1 MRKLGAGL
9 TGLLTL
15 FALFVPLNTP
25 AGASRFPSASV
36 GMALTPD
43 GRGWWVAGADGS
55 VATGGSATSYGSV
68 ASLALSQPIVGIAAT
83 PSGRGYWL
91 AASDGGIFSFGDA
104 AFFGS
109 TGSIKLNKPIV
120 SVATTHS
127 GHGYWLVA
135 SDGGLFSFGDAA
147 FFGSTGSIKLNKPI
161 VGGAATRSD
170 AGYWLAASDGGIFS
184 FGDATFAGSAAGT
197 LAAPVVGI
205 ASSGAGY
212 AVAAVNGVVSAFGDA
227 AAGLGVVPGQSQ
239 NPSAGLPAAP
249 TPPLPGTN
257 PGVVSSATP
266 SGVAMPAGNP
276 PGWQMVFADDF
287 AGASLNTKS
296 WGPYEGQPGGD
307 PGGWW
312 DPSHVVVHDGMVELQ
327 NYQDPILGN
336 RWVSGGLSSARAL
349 KQTFGKYLVRFR
361 MDKGNGIAGIAL
373 LWPSNGGW
381 PPEIDFAE
389 DGGGNRSNTSA
400 TLHYGSAN
408 DQVQRSVAADFSQ
421 WHTIGVEWTPGHLVY
436 TLDGAVWATVANANV
451 PAVPMELD
459 LQTQAGTCGDDWNPC
474 ADATTPA
481 HVSMQVDWVVAYKIG

>member
-91 AASDGGIFSFGDA
+91 AASDGGI
-104 AFFGS
+104 
-109 TGSIKLNKPIV
+109 
-120 SVATTHS
+120 
-127 GHGYWLVA
+127 
-135 SDGGLFSFGDAA
+135 FSFGDAA

-361 MDKGNGIAGIAL
+361 MDKGTGIAGIAL